1 MLRVIEAGSPLDR
14 LMVTGIQ
21 GQVGVRVGLDGARV
35 LAACSLVSFPL
46 PGAIPGAVGVLGPLR
61 MDYAFT
67 LAVVDRVGT
76 RVADLL
82 SA

>member
-1 MLRVIEAGSPLDR
+1 MLRRDAKRPYPHYRPPQQAS
-14 LMVTGIQ
+14 
-21 GQVGVRVGLDGARV
+21 VGFHR
-35 LAACSLVSFPL
+35 FTL
-46 PGAIPGAVGVLGPLR
+46 PGSIPGAVGVLGPLR

-67 LAVVDRVGT
+67 LAVVDTVGS